1 MSFPGGYA
9 MITMRSRY
17 VVQDDDLST
26 LRSCIQQLVDE
37 GKAQV
42 VEDRE
47 FDKFYNRSDG
57 DSGLL
62 LVLKKL

>member
-1 MSFPGGYA
+1 

-37 GKAQV
+37 GKVQV

>member
-1 MSFPGGYA
+1 

-26 LRSCIQQLVDE
+26 LRSCIQQLVNE

-42 VEDRE
+42 VQDRE

>member
-1 MSFPGGYA
+1 

-47 FDKFYNRSDG
+47 FDKLYNRSDG

>member
-1 MSFPGGYA
+1 MMTGVHYA
-9 MITMRSRY
+9 HVYNS
-17 VVQDDDLST
+17 LSMK
-26 LRSCIQQLVDE
+26 V
-37 GKAQV
+37 KAQV
-42 VEDRE
+42 ADDRE